1 MVLEGDGRHSSAS
14 HGQNDLPVVDL
25 WFSGIRELA
34 QRMRQWVSA
43 DGIFVATPEPQP
55 PSSVA
60 RVRLILAD
68 GFVLAEGTAVV
79 VWTRPESGGAGCDS
93 GMGMRWVVLPEA
105 SRRVIEQLV
114 QEHEAEGGRPFDP
127 DRLPEGGLA
136 PEDGWASVVQD
147 DQPTVVQ
154 SISAPAAVLLPRG
167 SNVAAVEQPGDE
179 VRVDEVDDRHG
190 VSPEA
195 ATADPRSAG
204 MPPRPAQVAPD
215 GTEERGLSKADQV
228 LGQPGVELRHT
239 EAASSPDLAGELAS
253 AFAEPEIVVPYESD
267 LRVGEPP
274 VGRTAWPWWLM
285 AVAVLAAVVAAV
297 VVLSTR
303 STTGTTA
310 GVLAPKVS
318 PQPPRESST
327 IPTIPISPAVPVDGG
342 RGELEEPTEPPER
355 PQSGP
360 AVVPRESTPEPVS
373 AAGPSGES
381 GEPVVRPPDRLSEAV
396 AGIVWSRGQGE
407 TVVEIKLGSG
417 LAPDSAV
424 VSAMSD
430 PPRVLVRIP
439 RVTEPFSEL
448 MIPVGTPELLAIRSW
463 LHGELRPPEL
473 HVVIDLAGDRVKLLE
488 VRRGAHSVVL
498 TLGQQEPAA
507 SGS

>member
-1 MVLEGDGRHSSAS
+1 MVLEGDGRRSSAS
-14 HGQNDLPVVDL
+14 RGQNDLPVVDL

-68 GFVLAEGTAVV
+68 GFVLTEGTAVV
-79 VWTRPESGGAGCDS
+79 VWTRSESGGAGCDS

-114 QEHEAEGGRPFDP
+114 TEHEAEGGRPFNP
-127 DRLPEGGLA
+127 DLLPEGGLA
-136 PEDGWASVVQD
+136 PEDGWAPAAQD
-147 DQPTVVQ
+147 DQPTVVH
-154 SISAPAAVLLPRG
+154 SISAPAEVLLPRSPDG
-167 SNVAAVEQPGDE
+167 SAVEQRGGGVSDDE
-179 VRVDEVDDRHG
+179 VLDRHG

-195 ATADPRSAG
+195 VAADPRAAG

-215 GTEERGLSKADQV
+215 GTEERGLSEADQA
-228 LGQPGVELRHT
+228 LGQPGFGPRYAEG
-239 EAASSPDLAGELAS
+239 ASSPDLADELAS
-253 AFAEPEIVVPYESD
+253 AFAEPEIVMPDESD
-267 LRVGEPP
+267 LRAGEPP
-274 VGRTAWPWWLM
+274 VRRTAWPWLLM
-285 AVAVLAAVVAAV
+285 AVAALAIVVAAV
-297 VVLSTR
+297 VLLSR
-303 STTGTTA
+303 PSSTGTTA
-310 GVLAPKVS
+310 DMLAPKVS
-318 PQPPRESST
+318 PQPPRGSSAIP
-327 IPTIPISPAVPVDGG
+327 IPTSGAVPADGG
-342 RGELEEPTEPPER
+342 GGELEEPTELPDT

-360 AVVPRESTPEPVS
+360 AAAPRESTLEPVS
-373 AAGPSGES
+373 AAGPSEES
-381 GEPVVRPPDRLSEAV
+381 WELSVRPSDRLSEAV
-396 AGIVWSRGQGE
+396 AGIVWSRDRGA
-407 TVVEIKLGSG
+407 TVVEIKLGPG

-439 RVTEPFSEL
+439 RVTEPFSQL
-448 MIPVGTPELLAIRSW
+448 LIPVGTPELLGIRSW

-498 TLGQQEPAA
+498 ALGPQEPAA